1 MARRTFISVAMVVV
15 FAAACLFGLGWIALN
30 MGLHGPWS
38 NEFALNAEFA
48 SANGLVPQAEVRV
61 SGVHVGTVLTITDS
75 SDGGA
80 LVKMAL
86 QPNIR
91 LIGGSYWDF
100 IDHQTALTD
109 KSLAEAATMAGFTTK
124 EVIARF
130 LPYTTKSRLPQ
141 HTRAVIRP
149 KTLLGE
155 KFVELVRPQSSAEPY
170 LQSEATI
177 PKAQTG
183 QAIEI
188 DDILNAMDAPT
199 RQAMSESFRQLGVA
213 LDGRQQDLS
222 AALGPLD
229 STMTNLRP
237 LARVGESRAKELD
250 RILTNLNTIMQALA
264 DEQDQLGHLVDSGD
278 TVMSGIAAR
287 DQALA
292 GTVRNGAAA
301 FGSLDQAFSGVTAAD
316 RASLQKSPSTIAAG
330 RRTLSLTNAQV
341 DQLLPELL
349 LGQITYPN
357 DQLNISDSESLT
369 LAAEWISAFSHADAA
384 GIHSLRITGLT
395 PSKQTTGSALPG
407 VGIPNGGP
415 AVPQDLADLLLM
427 QLGNGR

>member
-1 MARRTFISVAMVVV
+1 MARRTFVSVVMVVA
-15 FAAACLFGLGWIALN
+15 FAAACLFGLGYIALN

-48 SANGLVPQAEVRV
+48 TANGLVPQAEVRV
-61 SGVHVGTVLTITDS
+61 SGVHVGTVLTISDA

-86 QPNIR
+86 QPNIQLR
-91 LIGGSYWDF
+91 QD
-100 IDHQTALTD
+100 
-109 KSLAEAATMAGFTTK
+109 
-124 EVIARF
+124 
-130 LPYTTKSRLPQ
+130 
-141 HTRAVIRP
+141 TRAVIRP

-155 KFVELVRPQSSAEPY
+155 KFVELVRPQSSDQPY
-170 LQSEATI
+170 LPSGATI
-177 PKAQTG
+177 PKTLTS

-188 DDILNAMDAPT
+188 DDILNAMDAQT

-213 LDGRQQDLS
+213 LDGRQQDVS
-222 AALGPLD
+222 AALQPLD
-229 STMTNLRP
+229 TTMSNLRP

-264 DEQDQLGHLVDSGD
+264 DEQDQLGHLVNSGD

-292 GTVRNGAAA
+292 GTVRNGAAV

-316 RASLQKSPSTIAAG
+316 RASLQNSPATIAAG
-330 RRTLSLTNAQV
+330 RRTLNLTNAQV

-357 DQLNISDSESLT
+357 DQLNVTDAESLT

-384 GIHSLRITGLT
+384 GIHSLRITGIN
-395 PSKQTTGSALPG
+395 PSAETTTGSGLPG
-407 VGIPNGGP
+407 GGSP
-415 AVPQDLADLLLM
+415 GGAPTVPQDLADLLLM
-427 QLGNGR
+427 QLGSAP

>member
-1 MARRTFISVAMVVV
+1 VARRTFVSVVMVVA
-15 FAAACLFGLGWIALN
+15 FAAACMFGLGYIALN

-38 NEFALNAEFA
+38 DEFALNAEFA

-61 SGVHVGTVLTITDS
+61 SGVHVGTVLTITDAR
-75 SDGGA
+75 DGGA

-91 LIGGSYWDF
+91 LRQD
-100 IDHQTALTD
+100 
-109 KSLAEAATMAGFTTK
+109 
-124 EVIARF
+124 
-130 LPYTTKSRLPQ
+130 
-141 HTRAVIRP
+141 TRAVIRP

-155 KFVELVRPQSSAEPY
+155 KFVELVRSQSSDQAY
-170 LQSEATI
+170 LPSGATI
-177 PKAQTG
+177 PKTQTG

-213 LDGRQQDLS
+213 LDGRQQDVS

-292 GTVRNGAAA
+292 GTVQNGAAV
-301 FGSLDQAFSGVTAAD
+301 FGSLDQAFNGVTAAD
-316 RASLQKSPSTIAAG
+316 RASLQKSPPTIAAG
-330 RRTLSLTNAQV
+330 RRVLNLTNAQV

-349 LGQITYPN
+349 LGQITYPS

-369 LAAEWISAFSHADAA
+369 LAAEWISAFSHADAT
-384 GIHSLRITGLT
+384 GLHSLRITGIT
-395 PSKQTTGSALPG
+395 PSAETTDNGLP
-407 VGIPNGGP
+407 VGGTSNGAP
-415 AVPQDLADLLLM
+415 TAPQDLADLLLM
-427 QLGNGR
+427 QLGSGR